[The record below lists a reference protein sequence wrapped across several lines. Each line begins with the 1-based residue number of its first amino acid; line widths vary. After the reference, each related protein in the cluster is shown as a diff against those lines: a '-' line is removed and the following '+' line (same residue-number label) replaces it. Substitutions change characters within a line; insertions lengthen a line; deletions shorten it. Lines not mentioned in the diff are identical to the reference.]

1 MRRLLVCCLVLSLSL
16 PLFAWNPKVRSFEE
30 MSIEQRRV
38 VSAYCRLDFQG
49 ARLAPQGW
57 ERIGNLTTFRENPD
71 FNSFFVVSRYQL
83 IENPTPSD
91 EMDVA
96 YVVIGRYEEGAG
108 YRPMPSVVR
117 NARFEMH
124 DQNGE
129 LRISRIEPITPFVSR
144 AGNPRLAEAKA
155 RHSERPGR
163 PQTDRSLNPGARISE
178 QARPGVEVRNL
189 VVSIIVQVCRWP
201 IVCTAKIRR
210 L

>member
-1 MRRLLVCCLVLSLSL
+1 MRRLLVCCLILSLSL
-16 PLFAWNPKVRSFEE
+16 PLFAWNPKSAALRNCRSRSGESSPPIAA
-30 MSIEQRRV
+30 SI
-38 VSAYCRLDFQG
+38 SQG

-57 ERIGNLTTFRENPD
+57 ERIGNLTTLRENPD

-83 IENPTPSD
+83 IENPTSSD

-144 AGNPRLAEAKA
+144 RRNPQLAE
-155 RHSERPGR
+155 E
-163 PQTDRSLNPGARISE
+163 
-178 QARPGVEVRNL
+178 
-189 VVSIIVQVCRWP
+189 
-201 IVCTAKIRR
+201 
-210 L
+210 